1 MSEGPEQTTAET
13 VSAADEASAT
23 GSAVPEN
30 AAAEAAGTVET
41 APGAPAPAAATSL
54 AEAGSEA
61 EAGQH
66 APAAEPVLA
75 EPAAETHF
83 QVHSVEVVEGAA
95 GTEIVETVV
104 ETTLVETSVE
114 SAETVLTESVEAAP
128 AVEAAPVE
136 AAPVEAAPVEAVA
149 VETVAVVATYEAPI
163 ETSDEAVAPVV
174 EAPVA
179 VVEASVTHVVPMAPV
194 SEAPTTEMV
203 LPDVASVAETST
215 VDAEVVDSVVE
226 TLAAVVESPA
236 AEAVAAEAVSSVDE
250 AASPVDEA
258 AGVPA
263 AVSAEP
269 AAPAEPAV
277 PAAPAPTSSQWGR
290 VTEEGIVFAIG
301 ADGTEREIGNWAAG
315 SPADGFAFYERKFA
329 SLKGE
334 VDLLNKRVHGPGL
347 SAKDAEAT
355 IVKLRESLADAH
367 AIGDLAALSAR
378 LDKIGRIAEQK
389 QAARKEARA
398 KLQAEAAVTKE
409 ALVSEAESLAE
420 SQQWK
425 SAGERL
431 RILVD
436 EWKAAPRLDRK
447 ADDELWSRFA
457 AARGTFAK
465 RRKAHFAQLD
475 AQRDEVKSR
484 KESLVDEAESMAEST
499 DWAETAQRF
508 RNLMQQWKT
517 AGRAQRET
525 EDKLWARFK
534 TAQDTFFAAR
544 NADLDQRDAGFK
556 ENAVAK
562 EALINEA
569 QKLVPVTDVKAA
581 KSALRSIHTRW
592 EAIGM
597 VPREDKGRIEG
608 ALRDVE
614 RAVSEAEQA
623 EWKRTNPEAR
633 ARAQATVDQL
643 RTSISKF
650 EKELS
655 RATDANQPKKIADAE
670 AAIAARQEW
679 LAQAQAA
686 LDEFTR

>member
-1 MSEGPEQTTAET
+1 MSDGPEQTTAET
-13 VSAADEASAT
+13 SHAAEEVSVVE
-23 GSAVPEN
+23 SAVPEI
-30 AAAEAAGTVET
+30 AAVEPAAG
-41 APGAPAPAAATSL
+41 AGAPAPAAA
-54 AEAGSEA
+54 AETPAAPAAVAAPA
-61 EAGQH
+61 EP
-66 APAAEPVLA
+66 PAAEPVLPV
-75 EPAAETHF
+75 E
-83 QVHSVEVVEGAA
+83 SVE
-95 GTEIVETVV
+95 
-104 ETTLVETSVE
+104 LVESVE
-114 SAETVLTESVEAAP
+114 SVEQTEAVAP
-128 AVEAAPVE
+128 AVVIETIASVE
-136 AAPVEAAPVEAVA
+136 TIDAVVTGDAVETIEA
-149 VETVAVVATYEAPI
+149 VETVTVVRAAEPAEVAEAVETAAETFETSASAEPAVTADVAAESDELVGVAAEAAGVVPVETPELESLVQAAAAGAPASEVPLAAEAPLSATPVADAAEVPGG
-163 ETSDEAVAPVV
+163 ETSAETAAEPVSATAPEAQAAEPVAPVV
-174 EAPVA
+174 LGPV
-179 VVEASVTHVVPMAPV
+179 
-194 SEAPTTEMV
+194 
-203 LPDVASVAETST
+203 
-215 VDAEVVDSVVE
+215 
-226 TLAAVVESPA
+226 
-236 AEAVAAEAVSSVDE
+236 
-250 AASPVDEA
+250 
-258 AGVPA
+258 
-263 AVSAEP
+263 
-269 AAPAEPAV
+269 
-277 PAAPAPTSSQWGR
+277 SSQWGR
-290 VTEEGIVFAIG
+290 VTEEGVVYAIA

-315 SPADGFAFYERKFA
+315 TPADGLAFYERKFA

-355 IVKLRESLADAH
+355 ILKLRESLVDAH
-367 AIGDLAALSAR
+367 VIGDVAGLSAR

-398 KLQAEAAVTKE
+398 KLQAEAAITKE
-409 ALVSEAESLAE
+409 ALVAEAEGLAE

-431 RILVD
+431 RVLVD

-484 KESLVDEAESMAEST
+484 KEDLVAEAESMADST
-499 DWAETAQRF
+499 DWADTAQRF

-525 EDKLWARFK
+525 EDKLWNRFK
-534 TAQDTFFAAR
+534 AAQDTFFAAR

-562 EALINEA
+562 EALIAEA
-569 QKLVPVTDVKAA
+569 QKLVPVTDVKTA

-592 EAIGM
+592 ESIGM
-597 VPREDKGRIEG
+597 VPRDDKARIEG

-614 RAVSEAEQA
+614 RAVSDAEQA

-643 RTSISKF
+643 RTSIGKF

-655 RATDANQPKKIADAE
+655 RATEAGQAKKIADAE

>member
-1 MSEGPEQTTAET
+1 VSDGPEQTTAET
-13 VSAADEASAT
+13 VHAT
-23 GSAVPEN
+23 EEVSTTESAVPEF
-30 AAAEAAGTVET
+30 AAAEPAEGVGTAAEAHAPVVET
-41 APGAPAPAAATSL
+41 PAEESTGTL
-54 AEAGSEA
+54 
-61 EAGQH
+61 
-66 APAAEPVLA
+66 
-75 EPAAETHF
+75 AETHVTEPVVAADEVAGGTAAEESGEA
-83 QVHSVEVVEGAA
+83 QAEVEAEVGAGAVVEALVEAVVVSDTAVVTFETAEADAA
-95 GTEIVETVV
+95 EAPVAAEAQVVETPVETPVVAVV
-104 ETTLVETSVE
+104 ETTVVEVP
-114 SAETVLTESVEAAP
+114 SAEGAVAEAVVVEAVVVEAA
-128 AVEAAPVE
+128 AVEA
-136 AAPVEAAPVEAVA
+136 
-149 VETVAVVATYEAPI
+149 
-163 ETSDEAVAPVV
+163 S
-174 EAPVA
+174 
-179 VVEASVTHVVPMAPV
+179 
-194 SEAPTTEMV
+194 
-203 LPDVASVAETST
+203 
-215 VDAEVVDSVVE
+215 
-226 TLAAVVESPA
+226 A
-236 AEAVAAEAVSSVDE
+236 AEAVAPAEAAE
-250 AASPVDEA
+250 AAAPPAADPLASAGSAPAEPLASAEA
-258 AGVPA
+258 APADPLASAEGVSASP
-263 AVSAEP
+263 AEP
-269 AAPAEPAV
+269 AAPAPLPEPV
-277 PAAPAPTSSQWGR
+277 VTGPASSQWGR
-290 VTEEGIVFAIG
+290 VTEEGTVFAIA

-315 SPADGFAFYERKFA
+315 TPTEGLAFYERKFA

-355 IVKLRESLADAH
+355 IVKLREQLADAH
-367 AIGDLAALSAR
+367 AIGDLAGLSAR

-409 ALVSEAESLAE
+409 ALVAEAEGLAE

-484 KESLVDEAESMAEST
+484 KEDLVAEAESMADST
-499 DWAETAQRF
+499 DWADTAQRF

-525 EDKLWARFK
+525 EDKLWGRFK
-534 TAQDTFFAAR
+534 SAQDTFFAAR

-556 ENAVAK
+556 ENGVAK
-562 EALINEA
+562 EALLAEA
-569 QKLVPVTDVKAA
+569 QKLVPVTDVKTA
-581 KSALRSIHTRW
+581 KSALRSIHARW
-592 EAIGM
+592 ESIGM

-614 RAVSEAEQA
+614 RAVADAEQA

-650 EKELS
+650 EKELT
-655 RATDANQPKKIADAE
+655 RATEAGQTKKIADAE

>member
-1 MSEGPEQTTAET
+1 VSEGPEQTTAET

-30 AAAEAAGTVET
+30 AAAEAAGTVEA

-54 AEAGSEA
+54 ADVEPGAEGGAEA

-66 APAAEPVLA
+66 VPAAEPVIA

-83 QVHSVEVVEGAA
+83 QVHSVEVVEGAT

-104 ETTLVETSVE
+104 ETTLVETSVVA
-114 SAETVLTESVEAAP
+114 AETVLTE
-128 AVEAAPVE
+128 PVE

-149 VETVAVVATYEAPI
+149 VETVAVAAAYEAPI
-163 ETSDEAVAPVV
+163 GTSDEAAAPVA

-179 VVEASVTHVVPMAPV
+179 VVEASVAHVVPMAPV
-194 SEAPTTEMV
+194 SETPTTEMI
-203 LPDVASVAETST
+203 LPDIASVAEAAA

-226 TLAAVVESPA
+226 TPAAAVEIPA
-236 AEAVAAEAVSSVDE
+236 AEAVVAEAAETE
-250 AASPVDEA
+250 AASPADEA
-258 AGVPA
+258 AGVPV
-263 AVSAEP
+263 AVSAAEP
-269 AAPAEPAV
+269 AAPAV

-355 IVKLRESLADAH
+355 IAKLRESLADAH
-367 AIGDLAALSAR
+367 VIGDLAALSAR

-525 EDKLWARFK
+525 EDKLWGRFK

-562 EALINEA
+562 EALIAEA

-592 EAIGM
+592 ESIGM
-597 VPREDKGRIEG
+597 VPRDDKGRIEG

-655 RATDANQPKKIADAE
+655 RATEANQPKKIADAE